1 MRRLQKFTERRE
13 SHEIRGYVV
22 HSVCLCGCLLYC
34 HVYQVQG
41 AGAGS
46 FFGSIFSPTIPFI
59 MLFAL
64 YVIFTRL
71 YGELIEGLPLK
82 ERFVST
88 FRLMRVML
96 SSIPIQHTVCI
107 AFVCDVLRENRHAS
121 ATQNNTLTGRIYT
134 DIANLVMA

>member
-1 MRRLQKFTERRE
+1 MRFEDMLFILCVCAVAFFIATFIKFKE
-13 SHEIRGYVV
+13 H
-22 HSVCLCGCLLYC
+22 
-34 HVYQVQG
+34 
-41 AGAGS
+41 GAGS
-46 FFGSIFSPTIPFI
+46 FVGAIFSPTIPFI